1 MFGGGATPSPGTDI
15 FGGSNDLFGS
25 SIPLATSFPQFLAFE
40 DEVIQLG
47 YDFKRDP
54 S

>member
-1 MFGGGATPSPGTDI
+1 MFGGGASQGTDL
-15 FGGSNDLFGS
+15 FGGSNDLFGTS
-25 SIPLATSFPQFLAFE
+25 MPAATTFPEYIAFE

>member
-1 MFGGGATPSPGTDI
+1 MFGGGSSSGTDL

-25 SIPLATSFPQFLAFE
+25 SMPQATSFPQYIAFE
-40 DEVIQLG
+40 DDVIQLG